1 MKSTRIFSSTA
12 LIATAGVLLSYG
24 CGGKHSAEQNAL
36 ASGQPPP
43 AVVVAEV
50 AQRTVP
56 IYTEY
61 VGQTKADETVD
72 IRARVQGVLERA
84 YFTEGAPVHK
94 GQILFQIQKSEYEA
108 KLLNAKAVVAKAEA
122 DLEQAKQRSDVIAA
136 EARLAQASTMHSKAQ
151 SDLARYVPLA
161 QENAVTQIDLDTARA
176 AEAAAR
182 EEVKASRADLKNR
195 TDSVKYLILKTT
207 AALAAA
213 KADLAQAQLDLSYCT
228 VSSPISGIIGIQQV
242 SVGNLVG
249 KDGPTL
255 LATVSSSNPI
265 YVDFGVNEAYFL
277 QLTKNAQRGSR
288 ANVGLQLVLSD
299 NSVYEQVGRFSVAD
313 RTVDPTTGSILVRAT
328 FLNPN
333 DRLRPGQFARIR
345 VAAEERKDVLLVPQ
359 IAVQELQSAKY
370 VMVVGA
376 DNKITQRTVKVGDR
390 VEDNFI
396 VIEGLQAGERV
407 VTEGV
412 QKVRPGMPVNPTET
426 IKGS

>member
-1 MKSTRIFSSTA
+1 MRSNRIFWTIA
-12 LIATAGVLLSYG
+12 LIATAGALLGSG
-24 CGGKHSAEQNAL
+24 CGGKNDATQKAL

-43 AVVVAEV
+43 AVVVTEV
-50 AQRTVP
+50 VRRTVP

-84 YFTEGAPVHK
+84 YFTEGAPVSK
-94 GQILFQIQKSEYEA
+94 GQVLFQIQKSEYEA
-108 KLLNAKAVVAKAEA
+108 KVLNAKAVVARAEA
-122 DLEQAKQRSDVIAA
+122 DLEQAKQRADVIAA
-136 EARLAQASTMHSKAQ
+136 EARLAQAITLHTKAKA
-151 SDLARYVPLA
+151 DLARYVPLA
-161 QENAVTQIDLDTARA
+161 KENAVTQVDLDTARA

-182 EEVKASRADLKNR
+182 EEVTASRADLKNR
-195 TDSVKYLILKTT
+195 SDSVKYIILKTT
-207 AALAAA
+207 ASLAAA

-228 VSSPISGIIGIQQV
+228 VVAPISGIIGIQQV

-265 YVDFGVNEAYFL
+265 YVDFGVSEAYFL
-277 QLTKNAQRGSR
+277 QVTSRNKGGSR
-288 ANVGLQLVLSD
+288 AGVGLQMVLSD
-299 NSVYEQVGRFSVAD
+299 NSVYDQVGRFSVLD
-313 RTVDPTTGSILVRAT
+313 RTVDPTTGSILVRAS

-333 DRLRPGQFARIR
+333 GRLRPGQFARIR

-359 IAVQELQSAKY
+359 IAVQELQSAKF
-370 VMVVGA
+370 VLVVGT
-376 DNKITQRTVKVGDR
+376 DNKVAQRTVKVGER

-412 QKVRPGMPVNPTET
+412 QKVRPGMSVNPTET
-426 IKGS
+426 VKGS